1 MCPRTPT
8 LTEFIE
14 KKFAFVP
21 PLGYYKTL
29 TWAQTTD
36 PEISKICQDGGV
48 VTSLLK
54 YFLDNKIIDGAIVN
68 VALSNWESFPTI
80 VRTSKELIKTAGTRY
95 SISPNLNV
103 FQESKIYS
111 SDSNN
116 FQDVNLERIL
126 SLLELEDFD
135 YARFAFVGTP
145 CHITAIRKM
154 QFLNIKPANT
164 IKYII
169 GLFCMENFTYTDL
182 MKEKIEKEKNIKL
195 EDIKKLNIKKD
206 FIITLNDNSEIR
218 IPFKELD
225 EVVRSNCKYCP
236 DFSNIYADI
245 SVGGIGAPQNH
256 SVVMI
261 RTDIGAELF
270 DRAVYDKYIREHEGN
285 ITQLRERSLK
295 LINRMTKIKKDRA
308 LKNLQTIQVSKK

>member
-1 MCPRTPT
+1 
-8 LTEFIE
+8 
-14 KKFAFVP
+14 
-21 PLGYYKTL
+21 
-29 TWAQTTD
+29 
-36 PEISKICQDGGV
+36 
-48 VTSLLK
+48 
-54 YFLDNKIIDGAIVN
+54 
-68 VALSNWESFPTI
+68 
-80 VRTSKELIKTAGTRY
+80 
-95 SISPNLNV
+95 
-103 FQESKIYS
+103 
-111 SDSNN
+111 
-116 FQDVNLERIL
+116 
-126 SLLELEDFD
+126 
-135 YARFAFVGTP
+135 
-145 CHITAIRKM
+145 M